1 MKSSI
6 FKTIQKI
13 AGIAKVRKKQLWCPS
28 VVTCKFGSKNKRTKK
43 ERKKKKP
50 WDIKTNKY
58 M

>member
-28 VVTCKFGSKNKRTKK
+28 VMTCKFGWKNKRTKK
-43 ERKKKKP
+43 RKNKKE
-50 WDIKTNKY
+50 TLGYQN
-58 M
+58 